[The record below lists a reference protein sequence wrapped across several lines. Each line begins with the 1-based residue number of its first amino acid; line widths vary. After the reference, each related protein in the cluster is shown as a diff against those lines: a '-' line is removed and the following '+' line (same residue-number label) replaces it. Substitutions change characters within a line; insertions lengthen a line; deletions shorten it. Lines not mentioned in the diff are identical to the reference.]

1 MLPAQS
7 TITSSFIMFYA
18 RTPDGFTHVDD
29 VRLETGA
36 ITIEDR
42 KHDKQIVLKIS
53 RGL

>member
-1 MLPAQS
+1 
-7 TITSSFIMFYA
+7 MFYT
-18 RTPDGFTHVDD
+18 RTPEGFTQVDD

-42 KHDKQIVLKIS
+42 SHDKRIVLKIS